1 MAKMIRQVDAAREYC
16 TSDTTLRK
24 LVLSGTLTPIA
35 GLGGRGREVGYAKDD
50 LDRIADEIPRR
61 NLKAWFEKCGRIL
74 VDDPSPSPSPAPPIP
89 ADDMPVEVSG
99 WLYRGQMYKS
109 KREAFLAWV
118 ESVC

>member
-1 MAKMIRQVDAAREYC
+1 MAKIRQVDAAREYC

-24 LVLSGTLTPIA
+24 LVLSGLLTPIG
-35 GLGGRGREVGYAKDD
+35 GLGGRGGEVWYARED
-50 LDRIADEIPRR
+50 LDRVAEEIPRSRR
-61 NLKAWFEKCGRIL
+61 NLKAWFEKCGGIL
-74 VDDPSPSPSPAPPIP
+74 VDEPPPSPAPPRP

-99 WLYRGQMYKS
+99 WLYRGQMYES